1 MRQKIKGARIYEEIG
16 RINSQLSCRI
26 WFLGLATSTQA
37 SAATKTTTVATNSPS
52 LKVNSVYSTSTKI
65 TGKATKGVS
74 IIVRNAKNKTIAT
87 STASK
92 KTGAYTVKLSSKLK
106 AGTKIYVYARNTTT
120 KHYFYRIITVQS
132 PKTTTTKTTTTS
144 SKTSSKTTT
153 TKSTTSSKT
162 TSKAASFKVST
173 PTGTWQTKTYKGWAM
188 KFDFSQKTGLNEY
201 VTYGKKTAHPV
212 KNATYSVDAKTPTF
226 WKVNVKAKN
235 GDKSTFYMRF
245 TAKNKF
251 VLVNSKNQR
260 VKLSVG
266 KAPASYYIFTLQK

>member
-1 MRQKIKGARIYEEIG
+1 MKKLAVLTASLVAVFG
-16 RINSQLSCRI
+16 
-26 WFLGLATSTQA
+26 FLGLATSTQA
-37 SAATKTTTVATNSPS
+37 SAASKTTTVATDSPS
-52 LKVNSVYSTSTKI
+52 LSVNSVYSTSTKI

-74 IIVRNAKNKTIAT
+74 IIVRNAKKKTIAT

-132 PKTTTTKTTTTS
+132 PKATAT
-144 SKTSSKTTT
+144 KTSSKT

-212 KNATYSVDAKTPTF
+212 KNATYSVTAKTPTF

-235 GDKSTFYMRF
+235 GDKSNFYMRF

>member
-1 MRQKIKGARIYEEIG
+1 MKKLAVLTASLVAVFG
-16 RINSQLSCRI
+16 
-26 WFLGLATSTQA
+26 FLGLATSTQA

-132 PKTTTTKTTTTS
+132 PKTTTTKTTT
-144 SKTSSKTTT
+144 TSSKTTT